1 MTQPMMNLPEIISN
15 NQKIKLKK
23 YKPYKRSIQTER
35 WYFSELK
42 AFVKSMREQVES
54 AVKNPHFF
62 SPLITDSDDAETA
75 RQAVKKAVNALANR
89 KVDEMAKRLSDG
101 FVARGK
107 AQHDREFSQR
117 IEQAT
122 GIDIKSY
129 LGTHGKVSEKLT
141 AYTEANVQLIKS
153 IQSQYLDKIQS
164 IVTMSA
170 TRGGSVKDLTTEIK
184 KIGDVTDKR
193 AKFIARDQTAKFNS
207 SLDQAQYE
215 NLGITHYRWST
226 SGDERVRESHA
237 ENDGKV
243 FALDNPPPTGHC
255 GEDFNCRCVM
265 LPLFDKNEIKQ
276 ALAEQK
282 GGENKSDLM
291 PEQQLKTLIGKQF
304 DDVTKHLEKTEV
316 AKAIEQYKLSKAEA
330 ISIIGYTGELYR
342 SLNTAL
348 RLDKATEV
356 QKTFTRQLNKALD
369 KLPNYIGKTYRIAKL
384 DKKAL
389 LRYAE
394 KAIVTEYAFTSTTKN
409 KKLKTFSGNVKFV
422 IKGKTGKDIEN
433 ISLYKNER
441 EVLFK
446 NGKRF
451 YIEKIQEKGFW
462 IFKKKIIYLIEVK

>member
-1 MTQPMMNLPEIISN
+1 
-15 NQKIKLKK
+15 
-23 YKPYKRSIQTER
+23 
-35 WYFSELK
+35 
-42 AFVKSMREQVES
+42 MREQVES

-62 SPLITDSDDAETA
+62 SPLITDSDEAETA
-75 RQAVKKAVNALANR
+75 RQAIKKAVNALANR
-89 KVDEMAKRLSDG
+89 KVEEMAQRLSNG

-122 GIDIKSY
+122 GIDVKQY

-184 KIGDVTDKR
+184 KIGGVTDKR

-282 GGENKSDLM
+282 GNIEPVPTVDMMTEQEMTEFLTKEQFRDVEN
-291 PEQQLKTLIGKQF
+291 
-304 DDVTKHLEKTEV
+304 HLEKAEIQETLLKYNLSKVE
-316 AKAIEQYKLSKAEA
+316 ATSIIAYTLNLYRTLNPASRINKLSKEQ
-330 ISIIGYTGELYR
+330 R
-342 SLNTAL
+342 SFIERLHSS
-348 RLDKATEV
+348 LDKMPKYQGV
-356 QKTFTRQLNKALD
+356 
-369 KLPNYIGKTYRIAKL
+369 TYRKVEL
-384 DKKAL
+384 STKDLERYKKGAV
-389 LRYAE
+389 
-394 KAIVTEYAFTSTTKN
+394 VTEGAFTSTTKKAKSN
-409 KKLKTFSGNVKFV
+409 DFNGNVKFV
-422 IKGKTGKDIEN
+422 IVGKSGREIEDISFYPYE
-433 ISLYKNER
+433 K

-446 NGKRF
+446 TGTTFKV
-451 YIEKIQEKGFW
+451 IEQTVEYDSIVIKLEEI
-462 IFKKKIIYLIEVK
+462 